1 MSLCFVN
8 IHNLREL
15 ADSTIVVFVILFKEI
30 VKAPFCSR
38 EKKIKLQINSFFF
51 FLNSFFR

>member
-51 FLNSFFR
+51 F